1 MISSAPAARRFPVPP
16 TEIRMT
22 AARLLAAALALLLG
36 AGATA
41 RAEVDDAKR
50 ALIRELIALSGSDA
64 PSQMTELL
72 LGQLEGVYD
81 TLLDQVLRSETDLS
95 DQQKEALR
103 SHLADYE
110 RFSQE
115 FRARFAERIDV
126 AQVIESV
133 YVPLYDASF
142 SSAELEEILAFYR
155 TPTGRKVVDVLPR
168 VYQQG
173 LEQTLQVL
181 QPRVMAL
188 VGEIL
193 AERRGELFH

>member
-1 MISSAPAARRFPVPP
+1 
-16 TEIRMT
+16 MT